1 MKVSVVVPVYNS
13 EKFICKCLDSVI
25 NQTLSEIEIIC
36 VDDCSTDASPQILKS
51 YEEKYHR
58 IRILRNEV
66 NRGLSYSRNR
76 GVELA
81 EGEYIQFLD
90 ADDYLNKDD
99 SLELLYSIATHNKL
113 DFLRSRLLKAE
124 NGRLNSSSHYPN
136 RVADTVFSG
145 RDLLYKLELYN
156 IYAWHGTLNFVKR
169 DFVNEKGIVFYDG
182 ILHEDVL
189 YSYNLYYYAERA
201 MCINQHTY
209 VYVKHKNSLTTQR
222 KNLSHLR
229 GYLTCMNEI
238 LKKDLLN
245 ASLEFR
251 CATMKYFILMYNNV
265 TEIMSKI
272 NYDIQAEMFDVELR
286 RIYHLFVTNS
296 KGLINKDKVVRNL
309 DRISNSRKKYLY
321 GAGEAAKELL
331 GLISEYDIAIDGVY
345 VTDPQKSA
353 ETVLGHKVLGIQD
366 CDDSDTDVL
375 FIVAI
380 SKPIVGDVEQLLGSK
395 GFTNIL
401 FVC

>member
-1 MKVSVVVPVYNS
+1 MKVSVIVPVYNC
-13 EKFICKCLDSVI
+13 EQFICKCLDSVI

-36 VDDCSTDASPQILKS
+36 IDDCSVDDSLRILKS
-51 YEEKYHR
+51 YEEKCDR
-58 IRILRNEV
+58 IRILHNEV

-76 GVELA
+76 GVEAA

-90 ADDYLNKDD
+90 ADDYLSRDD
-99 SLELLYSIATHNKL
+99 SLELLYTVAAGNKL

-124 NGRLNSSSHYPN
+124 NGKLNISSHYPD
-136 RVADTVFSG
+136 RVADTVYAG
-145 RDLLYKLELYN
+145 RELLYKLELYG
-156 IYAWHGTLNFVKR
+156 IYAWHGTLNFVRR
-169 DFVNEKGIVFYDG
+169 DFVRGKGIVFYDG

-209 VYVKHKNSLTTQR
+209 VYVKHTNSLTTQR

-238 LKKDLLN
+238 LKKDLLD

-251 CATMKYFILMYNNV
+251 CAAMKYFIRMYNNV
-265 TEIMSKI
+265 TDIKSKI
-272 NYDIQAEMFDVELR
+272 NYDIQAEMFDAELR
-286 RIYHLFVTNS
+286 KIYHLFITDN
-296 KGLINKDKVVRNL
+296 KGLVNKDKVVQNL
-309 DRISNSRKKYLY
+309 RRISDSRKRYLY
-321 GAGEAAKELL
+321 GAGAAAKELL
-331 GLISEYDIAIDGVY
+331 QLISEYDIAIDGVY

-353 ETVLGHKVLGIQD
+353 ETILGHKVSGIQD
-366 CDDSDTDVL
+366 CDNSDTDVL

-380 SKPIVGDVEQLLGSK
+380 SKPIVGDVEELLSSK